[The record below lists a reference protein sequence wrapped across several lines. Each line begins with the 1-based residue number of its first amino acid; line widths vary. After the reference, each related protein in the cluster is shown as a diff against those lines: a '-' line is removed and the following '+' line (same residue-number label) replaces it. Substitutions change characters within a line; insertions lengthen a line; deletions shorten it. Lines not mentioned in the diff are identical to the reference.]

1 MPRLLTWYHYPL
13 HIVPHTP
20 RLYITVLHM
29 YMYACR
35 VQEASA
41 QPPLSSGS
49 GWESES
55 SDEEEEEEPETEEVK
70 VHKKQFSDWRKKHY
84 NEFHAAKRA
93 KELMRKVNFEAY
105 KVMLNVLMIAG
116 RGRLDGSREA
126 NHGG

>member
-1 MPRLLTWYHYPL
+1 
-13 HIVPHTP
+13 
-20 RLYITVLHM
+20 
-29 YMYACR
+29 MYACR

-55 SDEEEEEEPETEEVK
+55 SDDEEEEPETEEVK

-126 NHGG
+126 NHRG